1 MSRSMIVAMLAI
13 STMVAACSNSDRPK
27 VDASGNK
34 PNSSEMAADNSA
46 QNKIDKDGMMP
57 EPMDQGTSETDIT
70 ITTVLRQVL
79 TADKSLSMNA
89 KNVKII
95 TNGGIVTLRGPVEST
110 AERAGIEAAANAIT
124 GVQRVDCFLEVT
136 GG

>member
-13 STMVAACSNSDRPK
+13 STMVAACSNADRSK
-27 VDASGNK
+27 VAANNNT
-34 PNSSEMAADNSA
+34 PQASEMAADNSA
-46 QNKIDKDGMMP
+46 QNKIDKEGLMP
-57 EPMDQGTSETDIT
+57 EPMDQGTSEADVT

-79 TADKSLSMNA
+79 TSDKTLSMNA

-110 AERAGIEAAANAIT
+110 AERAGIEAAANAIS
-124 GVQRVDCFLEVT
+124 GVRRVDSFLEVT